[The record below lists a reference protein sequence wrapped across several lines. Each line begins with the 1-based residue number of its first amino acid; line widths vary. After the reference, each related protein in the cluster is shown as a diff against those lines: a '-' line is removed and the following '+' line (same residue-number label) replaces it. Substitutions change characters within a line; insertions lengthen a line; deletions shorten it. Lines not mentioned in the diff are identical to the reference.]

1 MMRLSFEMAL
11 VYLKQGRKI
20 RRNLWIKGVCLK
32 KVGDAI
38 LYHDETQPPSKT
50 SEYANFDDE
59 DVLALDWEV
68 VE

>member
-1 MMRLSFEMAL
+1 MAL

-20 RRNLWIKGVCLK
+20 RRAAWKQGWFSQVVSPEVNDGVSTRSCLF
-32 KVGDAI
+32 
-38 LYHDETQPPSKT
+38 L
-50 SEYANFDDE
+50 E

>member
-1 MMRLSFEMAL
+1 MRFEKAL
-11 VYLKQGRKI
+11 TALRAGNKI

-50 SEYANFDDE
+50 PEYANFDDD
-59 DVLALDWEV
+59 DVLANDWEV

>member
-1 MMRLSFEMAL
+1 MRRLSFEMAL

-20 RRNLWIKGVCLK
+20 RRAAWKQGWFSQIVAPMVNDGVSTRSCLF
-32 KVGDAI
+32 
-38 LYHDETQPPSKT
+38 L
-50 SEYANFDDE
+50 E

>member
-1 MMRLSFEMAL
+1 MRRLSFEMAL

-20 RRNLWIKGVCLK
+20 RRAAWKQGWFSQIVAQVRDCSDKTAEGVSTRTCLF
-32 KVGDAI
+32 
-38 LYHDETQPPSKT
+38 L
-50 SEYANFDDE
+50 E